1 VSKDAAMIRFLF
13 RFVGLWL
20 LAGAFV
26 ALIIDGTR
34 SIAASRLILTA
45 LREAW
50 SAVHPASLT
59 ALQAWAERGAAAWI
73 WDPVAVNVLS
83 TPLWVVL
90 ALIGIV
96 LIVLGRP
103 RARPIGYSSRD

>member
-1 VSKDAAMIRFLF
+1 MIRFLF

-34 SIAASRLILTA
+34 SIAASRLILTPMA
-45 LREAW
+45 EAW
-50 SAVHPASLT
+50 YALHAASVQG
-59 ALQAWAERGAAAWI
+59 LQAWMERSLPAWL
-73 WDPVAVNVLS
+73 WDPVAINVLS

-90 ALIGIV
+90 AIIGIV
-96 LIVLGRP
+96 FILIGRR

>member
-1 VSKDAAMIRFLF
+1 MIRFLF

-34 SIAASRLILTA
+34 SIAASRLILTPLA
-45 LREAW
+45 EAW
-50 SAVHPASLT
+50 YALHAASVQ
-59 ALQAWAERGAAAWI
+59 ALQAWMERSLPAWV
-73 WDPVAVNVLS
+73 WDPVAINVLS

-90 ALIGIV
+90 AIVGILFILIGRRR
-96 LIVLGRP
+96 G
-103 RARPIGYSSRD
+103 RPIGYSSRD

>member
-1 VSKDAAMIRFLF
+1 MIRFLF

-34 SIAASRLILTA
+34 SIAASRLILTTVA
-45 LREAW
+45 EAW
-50 SAVHPASLT
+50 YTIHAASLQ
-59 ALQAWAERGAAAWI
+59 ALQSWAERSFPAWV

-90 ALIGIV
+90 AVVGIIFI
-96 LIVLGRP
+96 LFGRP

>member
-1 VSKDAAMIRFLF
+1 MIRFLF

-20 LAGAFV
+20 LSGAFV

-34 SIAASRLILTA
+34 SIGASRLVLTP

-50 SAVHPASLT
+50 SAVSAASLEAFQSWT
-59 ALQAWAERGAAAWI
+59 KSHLLALA
-73 WDPVAVNVLS
+73 WDPLAVSILS
-83 TPLWVVL
+83 MPLWAVL
-90 ALIGIV
+90 ATIGVIFV
-96 LIVLGRP
+96 VLGRP